1 MHESKPRLGERRR
14 GTLLLLTLVALV
26 VVLAAV
32 WSLLPLEHTTIA
44 VDGESISLSA
54 ISGWH
59 AALAIAAA
67 VAAVLLALVIAV
79 LAVVLALG
87 LAVFGIVVA
96 MALSVAGRRCALV
109 FSPLLL
115 LKLACSSA
123 CAAHAVARG
132 ARAEP
137 RSIWPP

>member
-1 MHESKPRLGERRR
+1 MKANPGWGSAVAALA
-14 GTLLLLTLVALV
+14 LLTLVALV

-96 MALSVAGRRCALV
+96 MLSVAGVLALV

-115 LKLACSSA
+115 LGWLVWRLVRRTPGGQT
-123 CAAHAVARG
+123 AAA
-132 ARAEP
+132 
-137 RSIWPP
+137 